1 MGLFEITGIKLK
13 GANFETETPLQLLVS
28 NKEPALG
35 LLYGKNGAGKSTIS
49 RAFAKVAGKQEDTI
63 ESAFVINGSAD
74 EVVLTDAD
82 RAHIHVFNEQYVDNN
97 IKFRPDGKGLETIV
111 VLGKANAIE
120 KDMAKAQKAVD
131 EQKPKVEA
139 QKELCDIYEDEKS
152 ESSPLFHIKKVREA
166 LKGEGAWGG
175 RDAKIKGHL
184 RATPTKEDTYEKFVS
199 RKPVKTRDELITEFD
214 NKLKE
219 LNEAKS
225 GIKKIDRAIS
235 VDKLNEFTFDEEKYI
250 TLLNK
255 KIEKPELNEREQF
268 LLSIQLTLG
277 QEHPQK
283 IKTYFED
290 SEHIRCPFCL
300 QPVNEQYK
308 MQLFDSIERV
318 LSKAAEE
325 HMSEL
330 DKLHLEQ
337 FVFDYQPYQELD
349 SGALKKSEKCL
360 KELNDCINDINC
372 KVKGKKNDIYT
383 PLKETTCTINKKHR
397 EFIDSLVK
405 LEDARVEYNK
415 KASETDSII
424 DVLDNINADIAY
436 YDVIDKYRQ
445 YKKCLVEEK
454 DANNKLKKLSVELK
468 KREDILQSFKDQKRD
483 AKIALKQIN
492 QDLSYIFFAKDRL
505 TIDMVGEQYLLK
517 SRKKSV
523 SPSKISVGERNAIA
537 LCYFFSEIMR
547 EQKEEEIYNNQYCL
561 IIDDPV
567 SSFDME
573 NRVGILSFLK
583 HQLNKFISGNKKTKV
598 VLLTHDLQTAYD
610 IEKIYGEITD
620 LCGIGSRQSER
631 NKYILTQELIN
642 NDVRKFDSSRRN
654 EYTQLMV
661 NIYKYVKGENSEYE
675 LVIGNAMRRVMEAYG
690 TFMYKKGIEQL
701 STAPEIK
708 SNLEEPFGDHFE
720 NLMYRLVLH
729 GGSHNEERVKSMV
742 SDDFF
747 DYISGEE
754 KIRTAKEILVFLY
767 LLDEQH
773 VLEHLK
779 RDLNGDIIDDVRAD
793 LETWKNEI
801 HSLISLDK

>member
-1 MGLFEITGIKLK
+1 MGLSEITGIKLK
-13 GANFETETPLQLLVS
+13 GANFEMETALQLLVPD
-28 NKEPALG
+28 KEPALG

-49 RAFAKVAGKQEDTI
+49 RAFAKVGGKQENTI
-63 ESAFVINGSAD
+63 ESASVINSSAD
-74 EVVLTDAD
+74 EVILNDAEKT
-82 RAHIHVFNEQYVDNN
+82 HIHVFNEQYVDDN
-97 IKFRPDGKGLETIV
+97 IKFRPDGKGLETII
-111 VLGKANAIE
+111 VLGKANDIE
-120 KDMAKAQKAVD
+120 KDMANAQKAVD

-139 QKELCDIYEDEKS
+139 QKELCDVYVDEKS
-152 ESSPLFHIKKVREA
+152 EKSSLFHIKKVRDA

-175 RDAKIKGHL
+175 RDAKIKGHS
-184 RATPTKEDTYEKFVS
+184 RATSTKDDTYQKFVS
-199 RKPVKTRDELITEFD
+199 RKPVKKRDELITEFD

-225 GIKKIDRAIS
+225 GTKKIDRAIS
-235 VDKLNEFTFDEEKYI
+235 VDELKKFAFNEENFI

-255 KIEKPELNEREQF
+255 KVEKPELNEREQF

-283 IKTYFED
+283 IRTYFEN
-290 SEHIRCPFCL
+290 SEHTRCPFCL
-300 QPVNEQYK
+300 QPVDEQYK
-308 MQLFDSIERV
+308 MELFESIERA

-325 HMSEL
+325 HTAEL
-330 DKLHLEQ
+330 DKIHLEQ
-337 FVFDYQPYQELD
+337 VVFDYQPYQKLD
-349 SGALKKSEKCL
+349 LSVLKMSEKCL
-360 KELNDCINDINC
+360 EELNQCIEDINC
-372 KVKGKKNDIYT
+372 KVKRKKDNIYT
-383 PLKETTCTINKKHR
+383 PLKETTCTINKKYE

-405 LEDARVEYNK
+405 LETARVEYNK

-424 DVLDNINADIAY
+424 AVLDDINADIAY
-436 YDVIDKYRQ
+436 YDIIDNYKQ
-445 YKKCLVEEK
+445 YKKCMVEEK
-454 DANNKLKKLSVELK
+454 AARDKLNKLSEELK
-468 KREDILQSFKDQKRD
+468 NREDLLQSYKDQKRD

-492 QDLSYIFFAKDRL
+492 KDLSYIFFAKNRL
-505 TIDMVGEQYLLK
+505 SIEMVGEQYLLK

-561 IIDDPV
+561 VIDDPV

-583 HQLNKFISGNKKTKV
+583 HQLNKFISGNKRTKII
-598 VLLTHDLQTAYD
+598 LLTHDLQTAYD

-620 LCGIGSRQSER
+620 LCGIGPRQSDR
-631 NKYILTQELIN
+631 NKYIKAQELIN
-642 NDVRKFDSSRRN
+642 NDVRKFDSSKRN

-661 NIYKYVKGENSEYE
+661 NIYKYVKGDNSDYE
-675 LVIGNAMRRVMEAYG
+675 LVVGNSMRRIMEAYG

-708 SNLEEPFGDHFE
+708 RNLDEPYAEHFE

-747 DYISGEE
+747 DYISSEE
-754 KIRTAKEILVFLY
+754 KIRTAKEILVFMY
-767 LLDEQH
+767 LLDELH

-779 RDLNGDIIDDVRAD
+779 RDLNGDVITDVRTD

-801 HSLISLDK
+801 HSLISLDN